1 MVAIATLSSLSFGQ
15 VVISQVYGG
24 GGNSGA
30 KYTHD
35 FIELFNRG
43 SEAVTLKG
51 YSLQYASA
59 TGSFTAT
66 NTQVLADITIQ
77 PGKYYLI
84 QQAKGNGGTDALPTP
99 DQAPTAFLSLG
110 GSNGKIALVSNVD
123 PITDVTDKEIVD
135 FVGFGTSDEFE
146 GYGPIAALSAVNSG
160 QRKLKGCK
168 DTNDNKNDFDVAAA
182 ALRNGQTAA
191 NVCTNL
197 STDNLTLTKAVSNTL
212 WTNTASFNVKDKTT
226 VEVYNINGQLVKSF
240 EVKGVQNVDVSSLV
254 KGTYVVKTTSNGKSS
269 TQKVVKKGSIPKTV

>member
-1 MVAIATLSSLSFGQ
+1 LVAIATLSSLSFGQ

-240 EVKGVQNVDVSSLV
+240 EVKDVQNVDVSSLV

-269 TQKVVKKGSIPKTV
+269 TQKVVKK

>member
-1 MVAIATLSSLSFGQ
+1 MKKIYSLVVITALSSLSFGQ

-43 SEAVTLKG
+43 SQAVTLKG
-51 YSLQYASA
+51 HSLQYASA
-59 TGSFTAT
+59 TGNVSAA

-84 QQAKGNGGTDALPTP
+84 QQAKGNSGTDALPTP
-99 DQAPTAFLSLG
+99 DQIPATALALG
-110 GSNGKIALVSNVD
+110 AMNGKVALVSNVD
-123 PITDVTDKEIVD
+123 PITDVTDKDIVD
-135 FVGFGTSDEFE
+135 FVGFGTSNEYE
-146 GYGPIAALSAVNSG
+146 GSGPTAALSNTDSA
-160 QRKLKGCK
+160 QRKLKGCQ

-182 ALRNGQTAA
+182 APRNGQTAA

-197 STDNLTLTKAVSNTL
+197 STDNLTLAKAVSNTL
-212 WTNTASFNVKDKTT
+212 WTNTASFNAKDKTT
-226 VEVYNINGQLVKSF
+226 VEVYNINGQLVKYF

-269 TQKVVKKGSIPKTV
+269 TQKVVKK

>member
-212 WTNTASFNVKDKTT
+212 WTNTASFNVKDKTI

-269 TQKVVKKGSIPKTV
+269 TQKVVKK

>member
-123 PITDVTDKEIVD
+123 PITDITDKEIVD

-269 TQKVVKKGSIPKTV
+269 TQKVVKK

>member
-1 MVAIATLSSLSFGQ
+1 MKKFYSLVAVAALSSLSFGQ

-43 SEAVTLKG
+43 SQAVTLKG
-51 YSLQYASA
+51 HSLQYASA
-59 TGSFTAT
+59 TGNVSAA

-84 QQAKGNGGTDALPTP
+84 QQAKGNSGTDALPTP
-99 DQAPTAFLSLG
+99 DQIPATALALG
-110 GSNGKIALVSNVD
+110 AMNGKVALVSNVD
-123 PITDVTDKEIVD
+123 PITDVTDKDIVD
-135 FVGFGTSDEFE
+135 FVGFGTSNEYE
-146 GYGPIAALSAVNSG
+146 GSGPTAALSNTDSA
-160 QRKLKGCK
+160 QRKLKGCQ

-182 ALRNGQTAA
+182 APRNGQTAA

-212 WTNTASFNVKDKTT
+212 WTNTASFNAKDKTT

-269 TQKVVKKGSIPKTV
+269 TQKVVKK

>member
-240 EVKGVQNVDVSSLV
+240 EVKDVQNVDVSSLV

-269 TQKVVKKGSIPKTV
+269 TQKVVKK

>member
-1 MVAIATLSSLSFGQ
+1 LVAIATLSSLSFGQ

-269 TQKVVKKGSIPKTV
+269 TQKVVKK

>member
-1 MVAIATLSSLSFGQ
+1 MKKFYSLVAFAALSTLSFGQ

-35 FIELFNRG
+35 FIELFNKG
-43 SEAVTLKG
+43 SQAVTLKG
-51 YSLQYASA
+51 HSLQYASA
-59 TGSFTAT
+59 TGTVSAA

-84 QQAKGNGGTDALPTP
+84 QQAKGSSGTDALPTP
-99 DQAPTAFLSLG
+99 DQVPTTALALG
-110 GSNGKIALVSNVD
+110 ATNGKVALVSNVD
-123 PITDVTDKEIVD
+123 PITDITDKDIVD
-135 FVGFGTSDEFE
+135 FVGFGTSNEYE
-146 GYGPIAALSAVNSG
+146 GSGPTAAISNTDSA
-160 QRKLKGCK
+160 QRKLKGCQ

-182 ALRNGQTAA
+182 APRNGQTAA

-212 WTNTASFNVKDKTT
+212 WTNTASFNVKDKTI

-240 EVKGVQNVDVSSLV
+240 EVKGIQNVDVSSLV

-269 TQKVVKKGSIPKTV
+269 TQKVVKK

>member
-1 MVAIATLSSLSFGQ
+1 M
-15 VVISQVYGG
+15 
-24 GGNSGA
+24 
-30 KYTHD
+30 
-35 FIELFNRG
+35 FNRG

-269 TQKVVKKGSIPKTV
+269 TQKVVKK